1 MEGVF
6 AAQRPTHPFRIIES
20 DAMSIHS
27 MTSLGRVG
35 RILAGSIDVSNI
47 SIERE
52 TASALQNAQ
61 QSDIAE
67 GLPSAEQPVSRNSQK
82 DDIITHQHIEKQHQI
97 VFQGKNDIINAHFSS
112 YNCFIHKHYSLRRSQ
127 SLML

>member
-1 MEGVF
+1 MFCFFHFQSILQSSSVEGVF

-47 SIERE
+47 SIEKE
-52 TASALQNAQ
+52 TAATLLNTQ
-61 QSDIAE
+61 QSDGAE
-67 GLPSAEQPVSRNSQK
+67 CLPSAEQPVSRIPQK
-82 DDIITHQHIEKQHQI
+82 DDIIAHQQIEKQHQI
-97 VFQGKNDIINAHFSS
+97 VFQGK
-112 YNCFIHKHYSLRRSQ
+112 Q
-127 SLML
+127 SI